1 MKILRREF
9 VTLLAGAAVTPM
21 LGPLGARAQVPALPV
36 IGYLGAR
43 SLATDG
49 PMLTAF
55 RQGLGETGYQEGKNV
70 AFEFRWAEG
79 RYDRLPALAD
89 DLVRRNVAIIV
100 TSGGE
105 PPALV
110 TQAATSTTPVVFNVG
125 GDPVESGLVASLNRP
140 AGNLTGVSSLLS
152 NIVPKQLG
160 LLAELL
166 PKAAVI
172 GVLLNPEIMGARTA
186 TRIAELAA
194 AGRTVGRQ
202 IIIVKAS
209 SPDDIDAGFASFV
222 QQRADALLVTP
233 GAMFVTQ
240 TQKLIALAARHA
252 LPTMYFR
259 RELVDAGG
267 LISYASSTAEG
278 YSQQG
283 VYAGR
288 ILKGERP
295 SDLPVVQP
303 TKYELIINLKTAK
316 ALGLNVP
323 PMLLARADEVIE

>member
-1 MKILRREF
+1 MIRREF
-9 VTLLAGAAVTPM
+9 ITLLSGAAAPPM
-21 LGPLGARAQVPALPV
+21 FWPRAARAHQAAMPV

-110 TQAATSTTPVVFNVG
+110 TQAATSTIPVVFNVG
-125 GDPVESGLVASLNRP
+125 GDPVQSGLVASLSRP
-140 AGNLTGVSSLLS
+140 GGNLTGVSSLLS
-152 NIVPKQLG
+152 NLVPKQLG

-172 GVLLNPEIMGARTA
+172 GVLLNPELMGPRTA
-186 TRIAELAA
+186 TRVAELEA
-194 AGRTVGRQ
+194 AGRAAGRQ
-202 IIIVKAS
+202 IIIIKAS
-209 SPDDIDAGFASFV
+209 SADDIDAGFASFV

-252 LPTMYFR
+252 LCRPCTSPR
-259 RELVDAGG
+259 
-267 LISYASSTAEG
+267 
-278 YSQQG
+278 
-283 VYAGR
+283 AGR
-288 ILKGERP
+288 CR
-295 SDLPVVQP
+295 
-303 TKYELIINLKTAK
+303 
-316 ALGLNVP
+316 
-323 PMLLARADEVIE
+323 RAHQLRIEHGRRL